1 MNKNLV
7 FDQATV
13 KNSQK
18 LLSVLSRRDNL
29 TIFMGAAN
37 ENGLSADLST
47 PQLLGIAKKTYYT
60 RLKQLITAGLVKK
73 ADGTYIHTTLGN
85 IVYQKQLE
93 LMQQIKDIK
102 QFKMIDAL
110 KDSKEFTDDDIKVF
124 VSKLISQNIDSMH
137 DLSSDVNVDV
147 IWKYDEMVS
156 GIIQRIELCKD
167 EILLASKYTNELII
181 NSIMHKVQT
190 GIKAKVIS
198 DTSLVKKFFDQFQQN
213 IINTRDKNAMER
225 SNVIGNPWYPGK
237 IERRSTDLPF
247 SMIILDRKE
256 VGIELIHATDPKT
269 FNGVIFVKDDKVAN
283 IMADFY
289 EKVWNSSSS
298 SSPSAED
305 LTYGSEKSSARRYVA
320 PYSNVSS
327 RSD

>member
-1 MNKNLV
+1 
-7 FDQATV
+7 
-13 KNSQK
+13 
-18 LLSVLSRRDNL
+18 
-29 TIFMGAAN
+29 
-37 ENGLSADLST
+37 
-47 PQLLGIAKKTYYT
+47 
-60 RLKQLITAGLVKK
+60 
-73 ADGTYIHTTLGN
+73 
-85 IVYQKQLE
+85 
-93 LMQQIKDIK
+93 
-102 QFKMIDAL
+102 MIDAL
-110 KDSKEFTDDDIKVF
+110 KDSKEFTDDDIKGF
-124 VSKLISQNIDSMH
+124 VSKLISQNINSMH